1 MGTDNY
7 LAACSRQPAVIS
19 KGLNTK
25 ITTEE
30 KNKHKSKNSKRKNHF
45 VAFEVLMSLHFLAPD
60 NCPLQADLRLELNAV
75 EGCKMPFVFLEFDFK
90 RLDANMASSL

>member
-1 MGTDNY
+1 V
-7 LAACSRQPAVIS
+7 SS
-19 KGLNTK
+19 KGLNRK

-30 KNKHKSKNSKRKNHF
+30 KYKDKSKNSKSNNRF
-45 VAFEVLMSLHFLAPD
+45 VAFGFLMPLHFLAPD
-60 NCPLQADLRLELNAV
+60 NCPLQANLRLELNAV